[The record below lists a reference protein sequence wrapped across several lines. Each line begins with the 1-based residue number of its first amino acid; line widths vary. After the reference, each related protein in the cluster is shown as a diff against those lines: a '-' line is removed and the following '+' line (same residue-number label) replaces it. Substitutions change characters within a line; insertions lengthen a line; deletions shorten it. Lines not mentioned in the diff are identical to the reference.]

1 MRGTGAERPVRAMK
15 SGKLDG
21 AKGSRHPACPDGQP
35 RAREE
40 PSSHAKPFNISKW
53 VVWEA
58 YIRVKAN
65 HGAAGVDAESVEMF
79 EQDLKNNLYKIWNRM
94 SSGTYFPP
102 PVRSVGIP
110 KKDGSERRLGIP
122 TVADRIAQTV
132 VKMYLEPDVEPQF
145 HPDSYGYR
153 PQKSAIDAL
162 RTARQRCWRYD
173 WVIDLDIRGFFDN
186 LDHALV
192 MRAVRKY
199 TRCRWI
205 LLYVQRWLTAP
216 MQQENGTL
224 VPRTMG
230 TPQGGVASP
239 LLANIFLHL
248 AFDDWMRSTH
258 PDVPFERY
266 ADDIVAHCRTETQA
280 QQVLSHIKRRLAQCR
295 LEVHPEKTHIVYCK
309 DDDRPGQY
317 PTEQFTFLGY
327 TFRARRSK
335 NRWGKYFIN
344 FAPAVSSGSDA
355 DATSDATSAPSSA
368 KRQGHRRPGPH
379 VESCP
384 SRVDSILRPFLQ
396 IGPVSGLSPLQWP
409 VGSMGHAE
417 IQEATATSP
426 SSQSLARWPCSSRA
440 PAVRP
445 LASAGVDAGGWMMGA
460 V

>member
-1 MRGTGAERPVRAMK
+1 MEQRGRVIQRVPTVNRARGRSRRATRSRSIFPSGWFGRPT
-15 SGKLDG
+15 L
-21 AKGSRHPACPDGQP
+21 GSRRTTEQ
-35 RAREE
+35 
-40 PSSHAKPFNISKW
+40 S
-53 VVWEA
+53 
-58 YIRVKAN
+58 
-65 HGAAGVDAESVEMF
+65 GVDAESVEMF

-153 PQKSAIDAL
+153 PRKSAIDAL
-162 RTARQRCWRYD
+162 TTARQRCWRYD

-205 LLYVQRWLTAP
+205 LLYVQR
-216 MQQENGTL
+216 
-224 VPRTMG
+224 
-230 TPQGGVASP
+230 
-239 LLANIFLHL
+239 
-248 AFDDWMRSTH
+248 
-258 PDVPFERY
+258 
-266 ADDIVAHCRTETQA
+266 
-280 QQVLSHIKRRLAQCR
+280 
-295 LEVHPEKTHIVYCK
+295 
-309 DDDRPGQY
+309 
-317 PTEQFTFLGY
+317 
-327 TFRARRSK
+327 
-335 NRWGKYFIN
+335 
-344 FAPAVSSGSDA
+344 
-355 DATSDATSAPSSA
+355 
-368 KRQGHRRPGPH
+368 
-379 VESCP
+379 
-384 SRVDSILRPFLQ
+384 Q
-396 IGPVSGLSPLQWP
+396 IGPVYGLSPLQWP

-417 IQEATATSP
+417 IQKATATSP

-445 LASAGVDAGGWMMGA
+445 LASAGGDTGGWMMGA

>member
-1 MRGTGAERPVRAMK
+1 
-15 SGKLDG
+15 
-21 AKGSRHPACPDGQP
+21 
-35 RAREE
+35 
-40 PSSHAKPFNISKW
+40 
-53 VVWEA
+53 
-58 YIRVKAN
+58 
-65 HGAAGVDAESVEMF
+65 MF

-153 PQKSAIDAL
+153 PRKSAIDAL
-162 RTARQRCWRYD
+162 TTARQRCWRYD

-216 MQQENGTL
+216 MQQEDGTL

-280 QQVLSHIKRRLAQCR
+280 QQVLSHIKRVWRNAGWTSIR
-295 LEVHPEKTHIVYCK
+295 RRRTSSTA
-309 DDDRPGQY
+309 RMTTGQGSI
-317 PTEQFTFLGY
+317 P
-327 TFRARRSK
+327 RS
-335 NRWGKYFIN
+335 
-344 FAPAVSSGSDA
+344 S
-355 DATSDATSAPSSA
+355 
-368 KRQGHRRPGPH
+368 
-379 VESCP
+379 
-384 SRVDSILRPFLQ
+384 
-396 IGPVSGLSPLQWP
+396 
-409 VGSMGHAE
+409 
-417 IQEATATSP
+417 SP
-426 SSQSLARWPCSSRA
+426 SWDTRFARVGRRIGGVSTSSTSR
-440 PAVRP
+440 RQ
-445 LASAGVDAGGWMMGA
+445 
-460 V
+460 